1 MFVCSAAG
9 SRGLLR
15 VNLPPPPP
23 HFGLFSF
30 FFLYSSLFP
39 SFSLWLCLLLLTTSN
54 RSAIS
59 VSTPANF
66 FPSSRSQSQKL
77 PLTTCPV
84 GRPSTSP
91 TIGGGKKKEKK
102 ENSSA
107 LKSSPFFVISPASN
121 YCVALTSVGN
131 RSGRHCATISQSEVI
146 RPAPNEDG

>member
-66 FPSSRSQSQKL
+66 FPSSSSQSQKL

-91 TIGGGKKKEKK
+91 TIGGGKKKKRKK
-102 ENSSA
+102 THLHSNRVHSSSLA
-107 LKSSPFFVISPASN
+107 LR
-121 YCVALTSVGN
+121 LTIVLPWLLLGIGRAGIAPPLAN
-131 RSGRHCATISQSEVI
+131 RKL
-146 RPAPNEDG
+146 